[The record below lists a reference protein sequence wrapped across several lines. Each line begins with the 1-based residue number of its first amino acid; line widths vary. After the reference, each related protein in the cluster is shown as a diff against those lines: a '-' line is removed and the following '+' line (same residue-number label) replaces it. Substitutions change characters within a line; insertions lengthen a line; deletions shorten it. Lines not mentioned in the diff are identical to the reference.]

1 MEKRGNWGPIVVA
14 VVLLAIAVIC
24 LLWQRSALNDAL
36 SSEEALKQR
45 LIAKQALAGTAEAE
59 RAELEQQKADAEA
72 ALAELTQ
79 QKADAE
85 AALAELEQ
93 QKADADA
100 KLTELTQQKADAD
113 AEIAGLRA
121 QLAAQPVA
129 EAQSEDA
136 TADDV
141 PALPPAT
148 ATEAPTD
155 DGTSV
160 EGDEADGTKTDAAS
174 EAQSEDATATGAPTD
189 DAASV
194 EGDETDGTKTDAAS
208 EAAEQIAALEQQL
221 AEREQQLDALTA
233 QQATDAEELARLRAQ
248 QATDA
253 AELRQLRE
261 QKGDDSAELQRMQA
275 QQAADAAEIAR
286 LTAQQQADA
295 AEIERLTAQQ
305 TADAAEIAALLA
317 RLGADRSGAVLDAE
331 AAPAIPVSDGAALL
345 HVDSTAQPGQTLTV
359 RLLVDG
365 RILGEA
371 ALDGPDAALDALPLD
386 EVPETD
392 GEATLEYELSAD
404 GNVLSRLRVPVMLT
418 VE

>member
-233 QQATDAEELARLRAQ
+233 QQATDAEELERLRAQ

-261 QKGDDSAELQRMQA
+261 QKGADSAELQRM
-275 QQAADAAEIAR
+275 QAADAAEIAR

-305 TADAAEIAALLA
+305 TADAAEIAA

-331 AAPAIPVSDGAALL
+331 AAPAIPVADGAALL

-404 GNVLSRLRVPVMLT
+404 GNVLSRLRVPVRLT

>member
-1 MEKRGNWGPIVVA
+1 MNR
-14 VVLLAIAVIC
+14 
-24 LLWQRSALNDAL
+24 
-36 SSEEALKQR
+36 
-45 LIAKQALAGTAEAE
+45 
-59 RAELEQQKADAEA
+59 EL
-72 ALAELTQ
+72 
-79 QKADAE
+79 
-85 AALAELEQ
+85 
-93 QKADADA
+93 
-100 KLTELTQQKADAD
+100 
-113 AEIAGLRA
+113 
-121 QLAAQPVA
+121 
-129 EAQSEDA
+129 
-136 TADDV
+136 
-141 PALPPAT
+141 
-148 ATEAPTD
+148 
-155 DGTSV
+155 
-160 EGDEADGTKTDAAS
+160 
-174 EAQSEDATATGAPTD
+174 
-189 DAASV
+189 
-194 EGDETDGTKTDAAS
+194 
-208 EAAEQIAALEQQL
+208 LEQQL

-233 QQATDAEELARLRAQ
+233 QQATDAEELERLRAQ

-305 TADAAEIAALLA
+305 TADAAEIAALL
-317 RLGADRSGAVLDAE
+317 GADRSGAVLDAE
-331 AAPAIPVSDGAALL
+331 AAPAIPVADGAALL

-359 RLLVDG
+359 RLLVVG

>member
-136 TADDV
+136 TADDA

-160 EGDEADGTKTDAAS
+160 EGDETDGTKADAAS

-208 EAAEQIAALEQQL
+208 EAAEQITVLEQQL

-233 QQATDAEELARLRAQ
+233 QQATDA
-248 QATDA
+248 
-253 AELRQLRE
+253 
-261 QKGDDSAELQRMQA
+261 AELQRMQA

-305 TADAAEIAALLA
+305 TADAAEIAALL
-317 RLGADRSGAVLDAE
+317 GADRSGAVLDAE
-331 AAPAIPVSDGAALL
+331 AAPAIPVADGAALL

-359 RLLVDG
+359 RLLVVG